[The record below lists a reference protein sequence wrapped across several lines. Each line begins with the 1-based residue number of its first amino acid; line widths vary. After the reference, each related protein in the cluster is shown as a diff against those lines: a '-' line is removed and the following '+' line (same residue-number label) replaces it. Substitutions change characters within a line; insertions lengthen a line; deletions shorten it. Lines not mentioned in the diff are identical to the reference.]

1 MVDKNGVEMKTGDI
15 VRVSGAYFK
24 NDNGL
29 WFIERSPG
37 DPSWCGNS
45 YSLMKLKRN
54 GQPSTAKYNLCS
66 WPIAIFTNSWATR
79 NEAHRWNEEH
89 AEIEVVT
96 GMDTSALA
104 EHFMGLAKELDPYIE
119 RGGLGLGR
127 KSPGRPAPQ
136 RSPQVLGI
144 RGGAAQ
150 EITHLTMAAW
160 QQPKPFCRGRQDGRG
175 SQPQKGRF

>member
-37 DPSWCGNS
+37 DPSWCGGS

-66 WPIAIFTNSWATR
+66 WPIAIFTNSWVKR

-119 RGGLGLGR
+119 REAWDWGENHPDVLR
-127 KSPGRPAPQ
+127 HKEA
-136 RSPQVLGI
+136 RSFWASVAERL
-144 RGGAAQ
+144 
-150 EITHLTMAAW
+150 
-160 QQPKPFCRGRQDGRG
+160 K
-175 SQPQKGRF
+175 K

>member
-37 DPSWCGNS
+37 DPSWCGGS

-66 WPIAIFTNSWATR
+66 WPIAIFTNSWVTR

-104 EHFMGLAKELDPYIE
+104 EH
-119 RGGLGLGR
+119 GR
-127 KSPGRPAPQ
+127 LAPQ

-160 QQPKPFCRGRQDGRG
+160 QQPKPFCWYQQDGRG

>member
-29 WFIERSPG
+29 WFIERS
-37 DPSWCGNS
+37 
-45 YSLMKLKRN
+45 
-54 GQPSTAKYNLCS
+54 PSTAKYNLCS

-119 RGGLGLGR
+119 REAWDWGENHPDVLR
-127 KSPGRPAPQ
+127 HKEA
-136 RSPQVLGI
+136 RSFWASVAERL
-144 RGGAAQ
+144 
-150 EITHLTMAAW
+150 
-160 QQPKPFCRGRQDGRG
+160 K
-175 SQPQKGRF
+175 K

>member
-37 DPSWCGNS
+37 DPSWCGSS

-54 GQPSTAKYNLCS
+54 GQPSS
-66 WPIAIFTNSWATR
+66 WPIAIFTNSWVTR
-79 NEAHRWNEEH
+79 NEARRWNEEH

-96 GMDTSALA
+96 DMDTSALA

-119 RGGLGLGR
+119 REAWDWGENHPDVLRHKEAR
-127 KSPGRPAPQ
+127 KFWASVAER
-136 RSPQVLGI
+136 L
-144 RGGAAQ
+144 
-150 EITHLTMAAW
+150 
-160 QQPKPFCRGRQDGRG
+160 K
-175 SQPQKGRF
+175 K